1 MHSQHMRRLHI
12 VQQESLR
19 FSYCLAGIWICPY
32 DEIFKPIQVRYDT
45 DINYV
50 SEFVQRMKIAHRN
63 AIANIEKSTQ
73 RVHDQFNRKEA
84 PHSLQDGRPRSV
96 VEMRSSDNDRFN
108 IKAGVARKKGGGNFI
123 LKDVPF
129 FPGRGRARGPQ
140 NNQEPGHHKRR
151 HRSSQRGARKNKGR
165 LKPQDPPKRLGGTG
179 TGKPGVDPSYRRWS
193 VACLLKTV
201 IAARIQQPLLSA
213 AGMNINSNPK
223 EGEPTT
229 ITEGRES
236 RARNISTTTTE
247 EVSGRR
253 ANTGREAYMGIG
265 NSSQSFDAG
274 DRFLLLDVSGSWS
287 SPKSTQGELPKT
299 PKRSLKTESPKKEEG
314 RNLGYDTVSVFS
326 SPEEIT
332 DERQP
337 KRKRED
343 TPKSTAQ
350 QAGTNDEWKKLCKAV
365 EATHREMERLT
376 SEVSKNP
383 NTKREINKSITVLK
397 GLLHR
402 VTVDNLG
409 KLLKDN
415 QTDTYVGDDIKSEK
429 SLQSNETGTQTEP
442 SMVTIG
448 TQTEDEPSCACQR
461 DIALIRRWEDQNTE
475 EIRQAIDQQVTGP
488 ELENLFSRSWPEKAY
503 TTTSTKS
510 GSLFSSSTDSD
521 LVIIGDTKDLTNK
534 SVFRKVASRVP
545 HLLALAKENKIKPG
559 KVVHISCQS
568 EIQVEG
574 DDLEKEHLGQN
585 KRSTFL
591 ATVEES
597 TPSYLE
603 AATNLNKA
611 SMKASS
617 KLLAVAILVDDPKS
631 RENIRKAL
639 EYSLKDLKA
648 TIYIPE
654 DPTKNRSS
662 RRTANHERVA
672 QEGIILTANE
682 GKTYADLLKE
692 VKSGLSKSQ
701 QEDNVIGCRQ
711 TREGNLLLRIRPNSK
726 AATKIKEELANIQS
740 AQRIRVVGQPTQN
753 TLLIRGLD
761 ALATNDDVE
770 KAIERSGISLEDTH
784 IQLRPAWGNTK
795 TAIIQST
802 KVTADALVQSKELRI
817 GLTLCQIRP
826 RQPENKC
833 FRCWETGH
841 RADTCKGPD
850 RSKLC
855 LKCGKN
861 DHKAAECKNEMFC
874 PICNLNAN
882 RSRRAHDILHKTAS
896 ETNSDIVL
904 LSEPNLK
911 VVDNPRYLHDIR
923 KDTAINILSKHVQL
937 KCSGSGSGF
946 TWIST
951 SVVTVYSCYI
961 SPNSTIGEFI
971 NVLESLT
978 TSMQT
983 QSDPVIVT
991 GDFNAKSTEWGMPY
1005 SDRRGSLLAD
1015 WIAQHD
1021 LTAVNKHDEYTFQ
1034 RGRAQS
1040 IIDLTLVPTYLV
1052 HKLSNWRTLDAES
1065 LSDHKYIA
1073 FTWDDNAGTTCQ
1085 TSGYTGWNLKRL
1097 DKDKL
1102 LSKLREATC
1111 ESTPASL
1118 NKILQRA
1125 CNAAMPK
1132 KRCFRNRRPVYWWN
1146 EKIANLR
1153 KNALKFRRTITRL
1166 RSKRQVSVML
1176 IDGTTSK
1183 LKQAQKMLRDE
1194 IQKAKSEKWKELC
1207 LSLEDDLWGNGYQ
1220 TVMKRTGQACPFKLP
1235 REQLNNIVA
1244 ILFPLHADVDWIKE
1258 NCKPIPDFTHDELRD
1273 AARRLKSGKAP
1284 GPDGVPGEIIK
1295 IMVEERPDTLLEIFN
1310 RCAKDSTFP
1319 DCWKIARLILLPKPG
1334 KLNRTANAF
1343 RPICILDASGK
1354 LYEYLLYKRLDDEIE
1369 QRGGL
1374 SPFQFGFRKGVS
1386 TVHAIDEVIR
1396 TAEQEKLPSYRHRK
1410 TCLMITFDVQNAFN
1424 SASWQIILEELKQK
1438 GISPSLINTIR
1449 DYLNNRKIITDY
1461 GDTVKVN
1468 SGVPQGS
1475 VLAALLWNVMYD
1487 SVLRI
1492 ATSENVKLIGYADDL
1507 AVIIT
1512 CKQIDG
1518 LEETANHVVAQI
1530 ADWMETKRL
1539 KLAPEKTECIL
1550 LRCKRKPPAVKIN
1563 VLGTEIS
1570 PKSSIKYLG
1579 VWIDQNCGFK
1589 QHIQQTAI
1597 KVEKT
1602 ITALSSVMPNI
1613 GGPSSSKRRMLSSVA
1628 HSAMLYGAPIWH
1640 NAMTIESYKKIL
1652 FSLQRRLAIRI
1663 ASAYRT
1669 APTDAIMVI
1678 SGIPPV
1684 HLQATERKD
1693 IFYGM
1698 SRSDARD
1705 KLINKWQREWTGRK
1719 CWTSKLIPDLRVWL
1733 QRDHGTLNYYLTQFL
1748 TGHGNFRS
1756 YLSGI
1761 QRCPDDECIYC
1772 GKRDSAEHIL
1782 YCPRWKD
1789 FRDDVGVHLSRE
1801 NIIGVMLESP
1811 ENWAKISGLLTEI
1824 LKQKDKEELGE
1835 RCAIMAFADDL
1846 ILIADRDQDV
1856 PAMFDDVST
1865 FLERRGMSVNPAKCR
1880 ALIAGAVSGRSV
1892 VRTGSSYNIHNTP
1905 IPNVDALDAFKYLG
1919 LEFGHN
1925 GVERPTIHNL
1935 SVWLNNLR
1943 RAPLKPDQKCL
1954 FIRQYVIPRLLY
1966 GMQNP
1971 QVTSRVLREAD
1982 RLIRRHLKT
1991 YCHLNVHTPDSL
2003 IHASVSDGGLG
2014 IMELRKAIPRIF
2026 LGRLV
2031 KLLNKNKNSYLSSVL
2046 QSNRVRTLMGKLSTM
2061 AGEVPE
2067 STFWRNQIA
2076 SGPLSK
2082 SLEQRAKD
2090 SASRLW
2096 ISEKPS
2102 GWSGRDHVRAV
2113 QLRTGNLPTK
2123 AIPSV
2128 P

>member
-1 MHSQHMRRLHI
+1 MHAIEKIIQIAKEANVSKKFNALVLIDVRNAFNTASWPII
-12 VQQESLR
+12 VKKLKDIGVQEYLINLVK
-19 FSYCLAGIWICPY
+19 SY
-32 DEIFKPIQVRYDT
+32 FNNRTIQVSNDNKKNIGGGVPQGSILGPTLWNIMYNDVMNIET
-45 DINYV
+45 EEDIQYICYADDLAISITAKDKEELMLKTNATL
-50 SEFVQRMKIAHRN
+50 SAANEWMTQNELKIAP
-63 AIANIEKSTQ
+63 EK
-73 RVHDQFNRKEA
+73 NR
-84 PHSLQDGRPRSV
+84 S
-96 VEMRSSDNDRFN
+96 
-108 IKAGVARKKGGGNFI
+108 
-123 LKDVPF
+123 
-129 FPGRGRARGPQ
+129 
-140 NNQEPGHHKRR
+140 HHIRL
-151 HRSSQRGARKNKGR
+151 KNKGR

-253 ANTGREAYMGIG
+253 ASTGREAYMGIG

-383 NTKREINKSITVLK
+383 NTKREIKKSITVLK

-429 SLQSNETGTQTEP
+429 SFQSNETGTQTEP

-701 QEDNVIGCRQ
+701 QEDN
-711 TREGNLLLRIRPNSK
+711 
-726 AATKIKEELANIQS
+726 
-740 AQRIRVVGQPTQN
+740 
-753 TLLIRGLD
+753 
-761 ALATNDDVE
+761 
-770 KAIERSGISLEDTH
+770 
-784 IQLRPAWGNTK
+784 
-795 TAIIQST
+795 
-802 KVTADALVQSKELRI
+802 
-817 GLTLCQIRP
+817 
-826 RQPENKC
+826 
-833 FRCWETGH
+833 
-841 RADTCKGPD
+841 
-850 RSKLC
+850 
-855 LKCGKN
+855 
-861 DHKAAECKNEMFC
+861 
-874 PICNLNAN
+874 LNAN

-1021 LTAVNKHDEYTFQ
+1021 LTAANKHDEYTFQ
-1034 RGRAQS
+1034 RGLAQS

-1220 TVMKRTGQACPFKLP
+1220 TVMKRTGQACPVKLP

-1512 CKQIDG
+1512 CKQIDD

-1640 NAMTIESYKKIL
+1640 NAMTIES
-1652 FSLQRRLAIRI
+1652 
-1663 ASAYRT
+1663 
-1669 APTDAIMVI
+1669 P
-1678 SGIPPV
+1678 
-1684 HLQATERKD
+1684 
-1693 IFYGM
+1693 
-1698 SRSDARD
+1698 RS
-1705 KLINKWQREWTGRK
+1705 N
-1719 CWTSKLIPDLRVWL
+1719 
-1733 QRDHGTLNYYLTQFL
+1733 HF
-1748 TGHGNFRS
+1748 
-1756 YLSGI
+1756 
-1761 QRCPDDECIYC
+1761 
-1772 GKRDSAEHIL
+1772 
-1782 YCPRWKD
+1782 
-1789 FRDDVGVHLSRE
+1789 
-1801 NIIGVMLESP
+1801 
-1811 ENWAKISGLLTEI
+1811 
-1824 LKQKDKEELGE
+1824 
-1835 RCAIMAFADDL
+1835 
-1846 ILIADRDQDV
+1846 
-1856 PAMFDDVST
+1856 
-1865 FLERRGMSVNPAKCR
+1865 
-1880 ALIAGAVSGRSV
+1880 V
-1892 VRTGSSYNIHNTP
+1892 V
-1905 IPNVDALDAFKYLG
+1905 V
-1919 LEFGHN
+1919 
-1925 GVERPTIHNL
+1925 
-1935 SVWLNNLR
+1935 
-1943 RAPLKPDQKCL
+1943 
-1954 FIRQYVIPRLLY
+1954 
-1966 GMQNP
+1966 
-1971 QVTSRVLREAD
+1971 
-1982 RLIRRHLKT
+1982 
-1991 YCHLNVHTPDSL
+1991 
-2003 IHASVSDGGLG
+2003 
-2014 IMELRKAIPRIF
+2014 
-2026 LGRLV
+2026 GRL
-2031 KLLNKNKNSYLSSVL
+2031 K
-2046 QSNRVRTLMGKLSTM
+2046 
-2061 AGEVPE
+2061 
-2067 STFWRNQIA
+2067 
-2076 SGPLSK
+2076 
-2082 SLEQRAKD
+2082 
-2090 SASRLW
+2090 
-2096 ISEKPS
+2096 
-2102 GWSGRDHVRAV
+2102 
-2113 QLRTGNLPTK
+2113 
-2123 AIPSV
+2123 
-2128 P
+2128 

>member
-1 MHSQHMRRLHI
+1 MIS
-12 VQQESLR
+12 
-19 FSYCLAGIWICPY
+19 F
-32 DEIFKPIQVRYDT
+32 
-45 DINYV
+45 
-50 SEFVQRMKIAHRN
+50 
-63 AIANIEKSTQ
+63 
-73 RVHDQFNRKEA
+73 
-84 PHSLQDGRPRSV
+84 LQ
-96 VEMRSSDNDRFN
+96 
-108 IKAGVARKKGGGNFI
+108 
-123 LKDVPF
+123 
-129 FPGRGRARGPQ
+129 
-140 NNQEPGHHKRR
+140 
-151 HRSSQRGARKNKGR
+151 
-165 LKPQDPPKRLGGTG
+165 
-179 TGKPGVDPSYRRWS
+179 
-193 VACLLKTV
+193 
-201 IAARIQQPLLSA
+201 
-213 AGMNINSNPK
+213 
-223 EGEPTT
+223 
-229 ITEGRES
+229 
-236 RARNISTTTTE
+236 
-247 EVSGRR
+247 
-253 ANTGREAYMGIG
+253 
-265 NSSQSFDAG
+265 
-274 DRFLLLDVSGSWS
+274 
-287 SPKSTQGELPKT
+287 
-299 PKRSLKTESPKKEEG
+299 
-314 RNLGYDTVSVFS
+314 
-326 SPEEIT
+326 
-332 DERQP
+332 
-337 KRKRED
+337 
-343 TPKSTAQ
+343 
-350 QAGTNDEWKKLCKAV
+350 
-365 EATHREMERLT
+365 
-376 SEVSKNP
+376 
-383 NTKREINKSITVLK
+383 
-397 GLLHR
+397 
-402 VTVDNLG
+402 
-409 KLLKDN
+409 
-415 QTDTYVGDDIKSEK
+415 
-429 SLQSNETGTQTEP
+429 
-442 SMVTIG
+442 
-448 TQTEDEPSCACQR
+448 
-461 DIALIRRWEDQNTE
+461 
-475 EIRQAIDQQVTGP
+475 
-488 ELENLFSRSWPEKAY
+488 
-503 TTTSTKS
+503 
-510 GSLFSSSTDSD
+510 
-521 LVIIGDTKDLTNK
+521 
-534 SVFRKVASRVP
+534 
-545 HLLALAKENKIKPG
+545 
-559 KVVHISCQS
+559 
-568 EIQVEG
+568 
-574 DDLEKEHLGQN
+574 
-585 KRSTFL
+585 
-591 ATVEES
+591 
-597 TPSYLE
+597 
-603 AATNLNKA
+603 
-611 SMKASS
+611 
-617 KLLAVAILVDDPKS
+617 
-631 RENIRKAL
+631 
-639 EYSLKDLKA
+639 
-648 TIYIPE
+648 
-654 DPTKNRSS
+654 
-662 RRTANHERVA
+662 
-672 QEGIILTANE
+672 
-682 GKTYADLLKE
+682 
-692 VKSGLSKSQ
+692 
-701 QEDNVIGCRQ
+701 
-711 TREGNLLLRIRPNSK
+711 
-726 AATKIKEELANIQS
+726 
-740 AQRIRVVGQPTQN
+740 
-753 TLLIRGLD
+753 
-761 ALATNDDVE
+761 
-770 KAIERSGISLEDTH
+770 
-784 IQLRPAWGNTK
+784 
-795 TAIIQST
+795 
-802 KVTADALVQSKELRI
+802 
-817 GLTLCQIRP
+817 
-826 RQPENKC
+826 
-833 FRCWETGH
+833 
-841 RADTCKGPD
+841 
-850 RSKLC
+850 
-855 LKCGKN
+855 
-861 DHKAAECKNEMFC
+861 
-874 PICNLNAN
+874 LNAN

-1034 RGRAQS
+1034 RGLAQS

-1176 IDGTTSK
+1176 IDETTSK

-1244 ILFPLHADVDWIKE
+1244 TLFPLHADVDWIKE
-1258 NCKPIPDFTHDELRD
+1258 DCKPIPDFTHDELRD

-1438 GISPSLINTIR
+1438 GISPSLINIIR

-1512 CKQIDG
+1512 CKQIDD

-1640 NAMTIESYKKIL
+1640 NAMTIESYKKKL

-1772 GKRDSAEHIL
+1772 GERDSAEHIL

-1824 LKQKDKEELGE
+1824 LKQKDKEEL
-1835 RCAIMAFADDL
+1835 
-1846 ILIADRDQDV
+1846 
-1856 PAMFDDVST
+1856 
-1865 FLERRGMSVNPAKCR
+1865 
-1880 ALIAGAVSGRSV
+1880 
-1892 VRTGSSYNIHNTP
+1892 
-1905 IPNVDALDAFKYLG
+1905 
-1919 LEFGHN
+1919 
-1925 GVERPTIHNL
+1925 
-1935 SVWLNNLR
+1935 
-1943 RAPLKPDQKCL
+1943 
-1954 FIRQYVIPRLLY
+1954 
-1966 GMQNP
+1966 
-1971 QVTSRVLREAD
+1971 
-1982 RLIRRHLKT
+1982 
-1991 YCHLNVHTPDSL
+1991 
-2003 IHASVSDGGLG
+2003 
-2014 IMELRKAIPRIF
+2014 
-2026 LGRLV
+2026 
-2031 KLLNKNKNSYLSSVL
+2031 
-2046 QSNRVRTLMGKLSTM
+2046 
-2061 AGEVPE
+2061 
-2067 STFWRNQIA
+2067 
-2076 SGPLSK
+2076 
-2082 SLEQRAKD
+2082 
-2090 SASRLW
+2090 
-2096 ISEKPS
+2096 
-2102 GWSGRDHVRAV
+2102 
-2113 QLRTGNLPTK
+2113 
-2123 AIPSV
+2123 
-2128 P
+2128 